1 MTQRSSSF
9 PTKFHALPLPN
20 VHKTSSPMRK
30 TIPRPII
37 KNTLMK
43 PPPIILPIGKA
54 PGPTANTPAPIT
66 TNIFNN
72 SNNDFNI
79 KLGKLHPLT
88 PHAHAITEIKPLIQR
103 CIFADVDHSLIINA
117 KSEILEQKEITVSRV
132 FSESSQHSIRD
143 QDVARI
149 NDTLK
154 VILKLVSGPVYRH
167 GISPENYESLI
178 NLCKDNIFRPQ
189 IRTEQPNEFSEVK
202 VNYEIMNWENI
213 ELHHNILRNLM
224 LDHNN
229 FYTYLDKDLS
239 MKLVESLDT
248 PVVCEQQAI
257 EETIKLIIDTYIG
270 QRQDIL
276 KYMTEKIISY
286 LDYPVKSNLMNSLL
300 RLFFA
305 YFTSLKPPLKQSY
318 FMTFRTV
325 FYPLFSTPYSYDFET
340 SLRDISVFFQMQDP
354 ATAYWCLKYLT
365 KHWPKTNPKKCLL
378 FLHELTEI
386 VNYLPE
392 ALVPSA
398 CPLIAQN
405 FAFSISS
412 PHVSTCVY
420 SILYC
425 QNDSFLHI
433 FNSAP
438 DQVYKYI
445 IPAIDIACNMW
456 KNDTREIALSL
467 KEKLL
472 SSIKKKLSEMSISS
486 SSNSLSN
493 SSNQDG
499 KSPNESTWNSL
510 AKFAAVNDSSFN
522 SWNYEEKYIAFTS

>member
-1 MTQRSSSF
+1 MSQKSSSF
-9 PTKFHALPLPN
+9 TTKIHPFPRPN
-20 VHKTSSPMRK
+20 AHKIPSPMRK
-30 TIPRPII
+30 TITRPII
-37 KNTLMK
+37 KNTIMK

-54 PGPTANTPAPIT
+54 AGPTANTPAPINK
-66 TNIFNN
+66 NIFNN

-88 PHAHAITEIKPLIQR
+88 PHAHAVSEIKPLIQR
-103 CIFADVDHSLIINA
+103 CVFADVDHSLVVNA
-117 KSEILEQKEITVSRV
+117 KSEILEQKEITVSRI
-132 FSESSQHSIRD
+132 FSEGYPHSIRD
-143 QDVARI
+143 QDVSRI

-154 VILKLVSGPVYRH
+154 VILKLVSDPVYRH
-167 GISPENYESLI
+167 GISQENYESLV
-178 NLCKDNIFRPQ
+178 NLCKDNIFRNH
-189 IRTEQPNEFSEVK
+189 IRTEEPNEFSEVT
-202 VNYEIMNWENI
+202 VNYEVKNWENI
-213 ELHHNILRNLM
+213 ELHHKILRNLM

-229 FYTYLDKDLS
+229 FYTYLDRDLS

-248 PVVCEQQAI
+248 PVVCEQQAF
-257 EETIKLIIDTYIG
+257 EETIKLILDTYIG

-276 KYMTEKIISY
+276 RYMTEKIISY
-286 LDYPVKSNLMNSLL
+286 LERPVKSNIMNSLL

-325 FYPLFSTPYSYDFET
+325 FYPLFATPYSYDFET
-340 SLRDISVFFQMQDP
+340 SLRDISIFFQMQDP
-354 ATAYWCLKYLT
+354 ATAFWCLKYLT

-398 CPLIAQN
+398 CPLIAKN

-412 PHVSTCVY
+412 PHVATCVY
-420 SILYC
+420 SILFC

-456 KNDTREIALSL
+456 KNDTRDIALSL

-472 SSIKKKLSEMSISS
+472 AVIKKKVDMSSS
-486 SSNSLSN
+486 GSSNSLSHAAN
-493 SSNQDG
+493 NDG
-499 KSPNESTWNSL
+499 KSPNEGTWNSL
-510 AKFAAVNDSSFN
+510 AKFAANNDSSFS